1 MNKILENEYFIIELK
16 ENKLII
22 KNTDK
27 EIQEKY
33 DNNDIFSE
41 EEKLNRLSD
50 LISYY
55 YNFWVLAE
63 KENKKYSQLF
73 DLNLVMVEVPW
84 SYYFTMA
91 QTFIKL
97 KKIFTNNLIDTTIIS
112 DSHTKKY
119 LDIIFGLYTPV
130 KPVTLVTLVE
140 KGEFTT
146 KSVVK

>member
-1 MNKILENEYFIIELK
+1 MNKILENEYFIIKLED
-16 ENKLII
+16 NKLIV

-33 DNNDIFSE
+33 DNNYIFTE

-63 KENKKYSQLF
+63 KKNEKYSQLF
-73 DLNLVMVEVPW
+73 DLNLIMVEVPL

-112 DSHTKKY
+112 NSHTKKY

-130 KPVTLVTLVE
+130 KPVILV
-140 KGEFTT
+140 GESEFYD
-146 KSVVK
+146 KKCG

>member
-1 MNKILENEYFIIELK
+1 MNKILENEYFILELK
-16 ENKLII
+16 KNKLII

-33 DNNDIFSE
+33 DNNDIFTE
-41 EEKLNRLSD
+41 EEKLNKLSD

-55 YNFWVLAE
+55 YNFWILAE

-73 DLNLVMVEVPW
+73 NLNLVMVEVPL
-84 SYYFTMA
+84 SYYFTMT
-91 QTFIKL
+91 QTFFKL

-112 DSHTKKY
+112 NSHTKKY

-130 KPVTLVTLVE
+130 KPVTLV
-140 KGEFTT
+140 GESEFYD
-146 KSVVK
+146 KKCG